1 MTLNDLR
8 DEIYQ
13 DAVQHGLWDE
23 RDGQY
28 DAAMKVKGEA
38 TELVTEAM
46 KLLFAVHGEDIP
58 DRGTLEEAYRYELAD
73 VIIMALSAA
82 GQLGIDIDHYVRSKM
97 EINRKR
103 PYKHGKEAV

>member
-1 MTLNDLR
+1 MLNDLR

-13 DAVQHGLWDE
+13 DAVQHGLWNE

-46 KLLFAVHGEDIP
+46 RLLFSVHGDDE
-58 DRGTLEEAYRYELAD
+58 RNASTLEEAYRYELAD

-82 GQLGIDIDHYVRSKM
+82 GQLHIDIDHYVHAKM
-97 EINRKR
+97 EINRNR